1 MLSGSFDMPES
12 SAVTSD
18 IPDGREDSERRGDL
32 PNGDDKRKNGPAN
45 APNWGL
51 RWGVLVAILVYAAAQ
66 LVAIVLWG
74 IADSLAPHLHGSTDW
89 LNATWA
95 QFVYV
100 AASEAL
106 GLGVVWKFLRWRD
119 VSWRAIGVDRPK
131 YRDVIIAL
139 WSFGSYFLLYAAVV
153 GIATRFIHLD
163 TTQQQ
168 DVGFN
173 ATHGAPQL
181 ALAFVSLVL
190 LPPIVEEITFRGVLF
205 SGLRNRL
212 HFIPAALFTS
222 ALFAAPHLLEAKS
235 GGTLW
240 IAGLDTFVL
249 SLVLCYVRERT
260 GRIWAG
266 VGVHTLKNAI
276 AFASLFL
283 LASR

>member
-1 MLSGSFDMPES
+1 MPEI
-12 SAVTSD
+12 SAITEASKTSETRAD
-18 IPDGREDSERRGDL
+18 SRHRGVVPDGHAQGKTGL
-32 PNGDDKRKNGPAN
+32 AL

-66 LVAIVLWG
+66 LVALILWA
-74 IADSLAPHLHGSTDW
+74 IADSLAPHLRGSIDW
-89 LNATWA
+89 LDATWA

-100 AASEAL
+100 ASSEAL
-106 GLGVVWKFLRWRD
+106 GLYVVWKFLRWRG

-131 YRDVIIAL
+131 YRDVAIAL

-153 GIATRFIHLD
+153 GLATRLVHLD

-168 DVGFN
+168 DVGFTT
-173 ATHGAPQL
+173 THGAPQL

-212 HFIPAALFTS
+212 HFIPAMLVTS
-222 ALFAAPHLLEAKS
+222 VLFAAPHLLEAKS
-235 GGTLW
+235 GGALW
-240 IAGLDTFVL
+240 VAGLDTFVL
-249 SLVLCYVRERT
+249 SMVLCYVRERT

-283 LASR
+283 LTSR